1 MINKSQV
8 EQNNLKILDSS
19 QVLQNDK
26 DQIIAKLKE
35 LLPNVINSDNQLNT
49 QALQDV
55 LDIANTTSNN
65 QGYELTFAGKG
76 IAKAKA
82 DEPTIKEL
90 KAELEQS
97 KDFDNTE
104 NVVIRGDNIDTLKI
118 LRANYTNKI
127 KMIYIDPPYNTKS
140 ENFVYNDNFKKNEE
154 ELIKEFGLAEETQN
168 FLTNVYGTRSHSGWL
183 SFMYPRL
190 KIAREL
196 LKEDGVIFISIDD
209 NEQANLK
216 IICDEIFGEE
226 NFVACLPTIMN
237 LKGNHDNY
245 GFAETHEYI
254 FVYVIDKNIC
264 EINKFDV
271 DESELEKWQEDDYG
285 LWKEADTLKR
295 TGQDASR
302 INRPKG
308 YFPVFIDKNEKI
320 YVTENDLPE
329 NRNDTIIYPVND
341 NGDELSWSWG
351 KRKIMQ
357 ENYNLILKKTSNGFS
372 IYKKQRPG
380 IGDLPT
386 KKAKSFLY
394 KTEYSSTTATN
405 YLKKEFGKK
414 IFDNPK
420 PLPLLKDLI
429 ILGLNSN
436 DVILDFFAG
445 SGTTGD
451 AVMQLNAED
460 GGKRKYILAQL
471 DEPIDEKK
479 EAYKF
484 CTDKN
489 FEPVISSITIERLNR
504 AGEKIKA
511 DIQAEFD
518 AENSKKKPN
527 QEKLAELQEKLENIS
542 KLDIGYKV
550 FSLKDKPCI
559 AEVTNDGGQ
568 VSFVPKNLREKT
580 LDTLANMLCATC
592 KPLHTKIET
601 LITDKLYKAGNEIY
615 LLGSVDKS
623 QLEIFKDLKINV
635 DGYSDL
641 DLEDFLNLGVT
652 DKDNVSVVY

>member
-1 MINKSQV
+1 MISKDKAHQSELN
-8 EQNNLKILDSS
+8 ILDSS
-19 QVLQNDK
+19 QVLVEDK
-26 DQIIAKLKE
+26 NQIIEKLKQ
-35 LLPNVINSDNQLNT
+35 LLPDVINSDNQLNT

-118 LRANYTNKI
+118 LKANYTNKI
-127 KMIYIDPPYNTKS
+127 KMIYIDPPYNTKN
-140 ENFVYNDNFKKNEE
+140 ENFVYNDNFKKSEA

-216 IICDEIFGEE
+216 IMCDEIFGEE
-226 NFVACLPTIMN
+226 NFEGHIHWRRRSNQPNDKTKMIGLVAEHILSYSKNSSHLKSTGVGKIALTGSFSNPDNDPNGAWASKPWKVGSDQNGSVYSITLPSGN
-237 LKGNHDNY
+237 LIEGEWMGDRNTYEKL
-245 GFAETHEYI
+245 I
-254 FVYVIDKNIC
+254 
-264 EINKFDV
+264 
-271 DESELEKWQEDDYG
+271 SE
-285 LWKEADTLKR
+285 
-295 TGQDASR
+295 
-302 INRPKG
+302 N
-308 YFPVFIDKNEKI
+308 KI
-320 YVTENDLPE
+320 YFSSENSLP
-329 NRNDTIIYPVND
+329 
-341 NGDELSWSWG
+341 
-351 KRKIMQ
+351 RKKYYQ
-357 ENYNLILKKTSNGFS
+357 KDRLEEG
-372 IYKKQRPG
+372 QC
-380 IGDLPT
+380 
-386 KKAKSFLY
+386 
-394 KTEYSSTTATN
+394 ATN
-405 YLKKEFGKK
+405 WWNHKLFGNNQEANSLMTELMNGKK
-414 IFDNPK
+414 NVFSNPK
-420 PLPLLKDLI
+420 STILITNLLNVGNVK
-429 ILGLNSN
+429 N
-436 DVILDFFAG
+436 DIILDFFAG

-451 AVMQLNAED
+451 AVMKLNAED

-484 CTDKN
+484 CKDNN
-489 FEPVISSITIERLNR
+489 FDPVISSITIERLNR

-518 AENSKKKPN
+518 TENSKKKPN
-527 QEKLAELQEKLENIS
+527 QEKLTELQEKLDNIS

-550 FSLKDKPCI
+550 FSLKDKPCLS
-559 AEVTNDGGQ
+559 EVTNDGGQ
-568 VSFVPKNLREKT
+568 VSFVPQNLRERT
-580 LDTLANMLCATC
+580 IDTLANMLCATC

-601 LITDKLYKAGNEIY
+601 LIEDKLYKTDNEMY
-615 LLGSVDKS
+615 LLGNIDKS
-623 QLEIFKDLKINV
+623 ELNKYNDLKINV

-641 DLEDFLNLGVT
+641 DLEHFLNLGVT

>member
-8 EQNNLKILDSS
+8 EQNSLKILDSS
-19 QVLQNDK
+19 QILHNDK
-26 DQIIAKLKE
+26 DQIIAKLKQ
-35 LLPNVINSDNQLNT
+35 LLPNVVNSDNQLNT

-82 DEPTIKEL
+82 DEPTTKEL

-127 KMIYIDPPYNTKS
+127 KMIYIDPPYNTKN

-226 NFVACLPTIMN
+226 NFISEFIWKRRISSAMSEDN
-237 LKGNHDNY
+237 LSCD
-245 GFAETHEYI
+245 HEYLVCYQKQNDFKFKGVLKDYKQYKNPNNDVRGDWILDNLTVGMKASQRPNQYYDLINPKNGMI
-254 FVYVIDKNIC
+254 FKCNPNRVWAYIKTSMIKL
-264 EINKFDV
+264 INEDRIYFPEDDSKRPMLKRFK
-271 DESELEKWQEDDYG
+271 SELKSKTNPFSS
-285 LWKEADTLKR
+285 L
-295 TGQDASR
+295 
-302 INRPKG
+302 
-308 YFPVFIDKNEKI
+308 
-320 YVTENDLPE
+320 
-329 NRNDTIIYPVND
+329 
-341 NGDELSWSWG
+341 
-351 KRKIMQ
+351 
-357 ENYNLILKKTSNGFS
+357 LISNV
-372 IYKKQRPG
+372 
-380 IGDLPT
+380 
-386 KKAKSFLY
+386 
-394 KTEYSSTTATN
+394 
-405 YLKKEFGKK
+405 
-414 IFDNPK
+414 
-420 PLPLLKDLI
+420 
-429 ILGLNSN
+429 GLNTEATKYLQSLLGEN
-436 DVILDFFAG
+436 LFDYAKPISLIKTLSEQVLEESDIILDFFAG

-451 AVMQLNAED
+451 AVMQLNTED

-484 CTDKN
+484 CKDNGFK
-489 FEPVISSITIERLNR
+489 PVISSITIERLNR

-518 AENSKKKPN
+518 AENSKSRPN
-527 QEKLAELQEKLENIS
+527 QEKLAELQEKLNNIT

-580 LDTLANMLCATC
+580 LDTLTNMLCATC

-601 LITDKLYKAGNEIY
+601 LITDKLYKADNEIY

-623 QLEIFKDLKINV
+623 ELEKYKDLKINV

-641 DLEDFLNLGVT
+641 DLENFLNLGVT